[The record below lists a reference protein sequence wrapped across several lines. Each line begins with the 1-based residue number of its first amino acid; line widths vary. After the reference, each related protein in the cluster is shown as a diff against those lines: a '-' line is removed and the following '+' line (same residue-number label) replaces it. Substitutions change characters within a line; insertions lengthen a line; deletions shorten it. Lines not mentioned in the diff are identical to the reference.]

1 MRDVDVSGLSRSEVI
16 ELQRREDDEHC
27 NREEK
32 ALKRHLKEM
41 ALAREHVDRELLC
54 MIGSSEF
61 RANSRVMHPVLRL
74 KGVVPFVDFDDGD
87 RERVM
92 EMPNSVGFTADEA
105 VRVHT
110 GSDASKHS
118 VLPSLD
124 GKHVRVRTSRGWVSY
139 RRQYFYVLLIR
150 KIASIMESGGY
161 TGAVWQDLEEA
172 DPDGE
177 KMGEFKRAVDAVLDA
192 SVSDLHRSVVE
203 RQGSIDAHT
212 PKTRA
217 SMKSTCSSVG

>member
-1 MRDVDVSGLSRSEVI
+1 MQV
-16 ELQRREDDEHC
+16 LQVQTQR
-27 NREEK
+27 
-32 ALKRHLKEM
+32 
-41 ALAREHVDRELLC
+41 LL
-54 MIGSSEF
+54 
-61 RANSRVMHPVLRL
+61 VLLVLRL

-161 TGAVWQDLEEA
+161 TGAVWQDLGRGGSGRRE
-172 DPDGE
+172 DGRVQE
-177 KMGEFKRAVDAVLDA
+177 SG
-192 SVSDLHRSVVE
+192 
-203 RQGSIDAHT
+203 
-212 PKTRA
+212 
-217 SMKSTCSSVG
+217 